1 MAVEKKGV
9 IMKIKLY
16 LNLFSLGALI
26 AVAMSGCADDKFT
39 QNDNNIPKGNGIVFG
54 ANASYSGG
62 SQSRTEYGEYVTDGT
77 GKKISQKIKWLK
89 TDKVDIYSPASPTLT
104 KVEYGITKVNENQA
118 YLLALGDGLQWDRTA
133 STQDFYAIY
142 PSKESMSNEAVK
154 KVVSFDNGVLKGYVP
169 VNQQHTITKGGTTG
183 WTATPNMD
191 YLYMAAVQKGYSIP
205 ATDAQDNGVSLH
217 FVPLTTT
224 LELTIEGPT
233 EAPIA
238 SINVFANNGENIA
251 GYFSCDLKKVGTT
264 SDINND
270 LNCDY
275 EQSATVRNMIT
286 ISGYYDDGGTQ
297 KPLEL
302 ASGESIT
309 FNVFLLP
316 HTDLDNISVR
326 IAGFNTASKTMALTG
341 VTLHPSQKTCVKLK
355 APQIAKDGENNWIT
369 GMDEKVLISQLSIPG
384 TANSFSSNYS
394 GTNAEYYKAQTA
406 PFEQQWN
413 AGIRC
418 FELRCPN
425 NESGNSLD
433 GVQLQCNRENLGI
446 TFGQAVD
453 MIWEKVKNTG
463 EFAMIMPAFESNA
476 GRDWRVTDFAD
487 DLNQFFADHSG
498 YKYVTY
504 GRELT
509 VGDARGSLMFIA
521 RITSEED
528 GGLEL
533 PAPGQG
539 VFIDQWGSLK
549 DNWARR
555 GYPVDNWGTND
566 NFGKSMENFMITD
579 NTTDRYG
586 NPNSNFDPSKMP
598 IKGAVDYIHNTTR
611 KGGSTGTA
619 YIQDWA
625 RVVKETKN
633 FKLYEA
639 YDRKYNGNLIPP
651 YYDYYIDHTQF
662 VYWKESL
669 SEKQTDIWSTFELAI
684 DDNNNQQGSTFYIN
698 CLDGYYVDEKV
709 ELSFKPFIGGRT
721 DSYRN
726 QDWDNINYSYGNGGV
741 AGNIDAFANDI
752 NDWFYNEILKYGAS
766 NIYGPMNIVILD
778 RVYEAGGGSYL
789 PSVIINN
796 NYRFPLITIDD
807 VQGQSNSDASY
818 TSGGNVIE

>member
-1 MAVEKKGV
+1 
-9 IMKIKLY
+9 MKFKSY
-16 LNLFSLGALI
+16 LMGLSLLGTI
-26 AVAMSGCADDKFT
+26 VFTMVGCKDDEFT
-39 QNDNNIPKGNGIVFG
+39 QENNIPKGNGIVFG
-54 ANASYSGG
+54 ANASYAGEPKT
-62 SQSRTEYGEYVTDGT
+62 RTEYGDYVTDSD
-77 GKKISQKIKWLK
+77 GKKISQEIKWLD
-89 TDKVDIYSPASPTLT
+89 TDTVDIYSPKSPNKQ

-118 YLLALGDGLQWDRTA
+118 YLLALGDGLQWDGSS
-133 STQDFYAIY
+133 STQSFYAIY
-142 PSKESMSNEAVK
+142 PSKESMNNEAVK
-154 KVVSFDNGVLKGYVP
+154 QVVSFDNGLLKGYIP
-169 VNQQHTITKGGTTG
+169 INQQHTITKSGNV
-183 WTATPNMD
+183 WTAKPNMD
-191 YLYMAAVQKGYSIP
+191 YLYMAAVQKDYPIP
-205 ATDAQDNGVSLH
+205 AADAENDGVSLH

-224 LELTIEGPT
+224 LELTIVGPT
-233 EAPIA
+233 VAPIA
-238 SINVFANNGENIA
+238 SINVFANDGQNIA
-251 GYFSCDLKKVGTT
+251 GYFTCDLTQANTT
-264 SDINND
+264 SEQNSN
-270 LNCDY
+270 LTCKY
-275 EQSATVRNMIT
+275 EESATVRDMIT
-286 ISGYYDDGGTQ
+286 ISGYYDDNGTQ

-341 VTLHPSQKTCVKLK
+341 VTLHPSQKTCVKVK
-355 APQIAKDGENNWIT
+355 APAISSGEVNTWIT
-369 GMDEKVLISQLSIPG
+369 GMNDKVLISQLSIPG

-394 GTNAEYYKAQTA
+394 GTDAEYYKAQTA
-406 PFEQQWN
+406 SFEQQWN

-453 MIWEKVKNTG
+453 MIWEKVKNNTG

-487 DLNQFFADHSG
+487 DLNQFFTEHSG

-533 PAPGQG
+533 PTPGQG

-555 GYPVDNWGTND
+555 GYPVDNWGKNSSWGTNA
-566 NFGKSMENFMITD
+566 MEYYMI
-579 NTTDRYG
+579 NG
-586 NPNSNFDPSKMP
+586 NRSADFVPTGMP
-598 IKGAVDYIHNTTR
+598 IKGAVNYIHNTKR
-611 KGGSTGTA
+611 EDGSKGTA

-625 RVVKETKN
+625 RVVKESQN
-633 FKLYEA
+633 YLLYSSTN
-639 YDRKYNGNLIPP
+639 YNGSQIE
-651 YYDYYIDHTQF
+651 YSQYA
-662 VYWKESL
+662 YWQESL
-669 SEKQTDIWSTFELAI
+669 KEKQTDIWKTFELAI
-684 DDNNNQQGSTFYIN
+684 EDNNNQHGSTFYIN
-698 CLDGYYVDEKV
+698 CLDGYYVDSKV
-709 ELSFKPFIGGRT
+709 SLSYKPYVEGRSEGYRDGYTPDFGG
-721 DSYRN
+721 
-726 QDWDNINYSYGNGGV
+726 DNATYGYGNGGV
-741 AGNIDAFANDI
+741 AGNIDAFATDI
-752 NDWFYNEILKYGAS
+752 NNWFYNEILKYGAS

-778 RVYEAGGGSYL
+778 RVYEDGGGSYL

-796 NYRFPLITIDD
+796 NYRFPLITSDD
-807 VQGQSNSDASY
+807 VQGQTNSDAYY

>member
-1 MAVEKKGV
+1 MNLSLLSAAVLV
-9 IMKIKLY
+9 
-16 LNLFSLGALI
+16 
-26 AVAMSGCADDKFT
+26 MSGCTDDEFK
-39 QNDNNIPKGNGIVFG
+39 QNNNIPKGNGIVFG
-54 ANASYSGG
+54 ANASYNGG
-62 SQSRTEYGEYVTDGT
+62 PQTRTEYGDYVTGAD
-77 GKKISQKIKWLK
+77 GKKSQEIKWLS
-89 TDKVDIYSPASPTLT
+89 TDKVDIYSPSSPSLK
-104 KVEYGITKVNENQA
+104 KVEYGITNVDENQENQA
-118 YLLALGDGLQWDRTA
+118 YLLALGDGLQWDRTS
-133 STQDFYAIY
+133 STQSFYAIY

-154 KVVSFDNGVLKGYVP
+154 NVVSFENGVLKGYIP
-169 VNQQHTITKGGTTG
+169 VNQQHTITKDDKGA
-183 WTATPNMD
+183 WIAKPNMD
-191 YLYMAAVQKGYSIP
+191 YLYMAAVQKDYTIP
-205 ATDAQDNGVSLH
+205 AADANDGVSLH

-251 GYFSCDLKKVGTT
+251 GYFSCDLTKANTT
-264 SDINND
+264 SESNSN

-275 EQSATVRNMIT
+275 GQSATVRDMIS

-302 ASGESIT
+302 AAGESIT

-316 HTDLDNISVR
+316 HTDLKNISVR

-341 VTLHPSQKTCVKLK
+341 VTLHPHQKTCVKVK
-355 APQIAKDGENNWIT
+355 APAISSGEVNTWIT
-369 GMDEKVLISQLSIPG
+369 GMEDKVLISQLSIPG
-384 TANSFSSNYS
+384 TANSFSYNYNKEDGS
-394 GTNAEYYKAQTA
+394 DQYYKTQTA

-425 NESGNSLD
+425 NESGTSLD
-433 GVQLQCNRENLGI
+433 GVQLQCNREDLGI

-453 MIWEKVKNTG
+453 MIWEQVKNTG

-487 DLNQFFADHSG
+487 DLNQFFTDHSD

-528 GGLEL
+528 DGLEL
-533 PAPGQG
+533 PTPGQG

-555 GYPVDNWGTND
+555 GYPVDNWGKDSSWGTNA
-566 NFGKSMENFMITD
+566 MEYYMI
-579 NTTDRYG
+579 NG
-586 NPNSNFDPSKMP
+586 NRSVDFVPTGMP
-598 IKGAVDYIHNTTR
+598 IKGDVNYIHNTKR
-611 KGGSTGTA
+611 KDGSPGTA

-625 RVVKETKN
+625 RVVKKSQN
-633 FKLYEA
+633 YLLYSSTNYRGDEIKYSQYA
-639 YDRKYNGNLIPP
+639 YW
-651 YYDYYIDHTQF
+651 Q
-662 VYWKESL
+662 ESL
-669 SEKQTDIWSTFELAI
+669 NEKQTDIWKTFELAI
-684 DDNNNQQGSTFYIN
+684 EDNNNQQGSTFYIN
-698 CLDGYYVDEKV
+698 CLDGYYVDSKV
-709 ELSFKPFIGGRT
+709 SLSYKPYIEGYSE
-721 DSYRN
+721 SYRDGTFDYPTFN
-726 QDWDNINYSYGNGGV
+726 YGNGGV
-741 AGNIDAFANDI
+741 AGNIDAFADDI
-752 NDWFYNEILKYGAS
+752 NNWFYNEILKYGTS

-778 RVYEAGGGSYL
+778 RVYESGGGSYL

>member
-1 MAVEKKGV
+1 M
-9 IMKIKLY
+9 
-16 LNLFSLGALI
+16 NFSLLSA
-26 AVAMSGCADDKFT
+26 AVLVMSGCTDDEFK
-39 QNDNNIPKGNGIVFG
+39 QNNNIPKGNGIVFG
-54 ANASYSGG
+54 ANASYNGG
-62 SQSRTEYGEYVTDGT
+62 PQTRTEYGDYVTDADD
-77 GKKISQKIKWLK
+77 KKSQEIKWLS
-89 TDKVDIYSPASPTLT
+89 TDHVDIYSPTSPTLK
-104 KVEYGITKVNENQA
+104 KVEYGITNVDENQKNQA
-118 YLLALGDGLQWDRTA
+118 YLRALGDGLQWDRTS
-133 STQDFYAIY
+133 STQSFYAIY

-154 KVVSFDNGVLKGYVP
+154 NVVSFENGVLKGYIP

-183 WTATPNMD
+183 WTAKPNMD
-191 YLYMAAVQKGYSIP
+191 YLYMAAVQKDYTIP
-205 ATDAQDNGVSLH
+205 AADANDGVSLH

-233 EAPIA
+233 DAPIA

-251 GYFSCDLKKVGTT
+251 GYFSCDLTKVGTT

-275 EQSATVRNMIT
+275 EQSATVRDMIS

-302 ASGESIT
+302 AAGESIT

-316 HTDLDNISVR
+316 HADLTNISVR
-326 IAGFNTASKTMALTG
+326 VAGFNTASKTMSLAG
-341 VTLHPSQKTCVKLK
+341 VTLHPHQKTCVKLK
-355 APQIAKDGENNWIT
+355 APQIAKDGVNNWIT
-369 GMDEKVLISQLSIPG
+369 GMDDKVLISQLSIPG

-394 GTNAEYYKAQTA
+394 GTDAEYYKAQTA

-425 NESGNSLD
+425 NDSGTSLD

-453 MIWEKVKNTG
+453 MIWNKVQNSG

-476 GRDWRVTDFAD
+476 GRGGRVTDFAK
-487 DLNQFFADHSG
+487 DLNQFFADHSS

-528 GGLEL
+528 GGLTL
-533 PAPGQG
+533 PTPGQG

-555 GYPVDNWGTND
+555 GYPVDNWANKDDWWTQAMEGQIMHRN
-566 NFGKSMENFMITD
+566 SMD
-579 NTTDRYG
+579 YVPTTI
-586 NPNSNFDPSKMP
+586 PV
-598 IKGAVDYIHNTTR
+598 KGAVNYIHNTTR
-611 KGGSTGTA
+611 AGGTTGTA

-625 RVVKETKN
+625 RVVKESQN
-633 FKLYEA
+633 YKLYEHHQGLNWPES
-639 YDRKYNGNLIPP
+639 Y
-651 YYDYYIDHTQF
+651 TQY

-669 SEKQTDIWSTFELAI
+669 KEKQDDIWNTFELAI
-684 DDNNNQQGSTFYIN
+684 EDNNNQQGSTFYIN
-698 CLDGYYVDEKV
+698 CLNGYFVDASV
-709 ELSFKPFIGGRT
+709 PLSYKPYIEGYSE
-721 DSYRN
+721 SYRDGTLDYPTFN
-726 QDWDNINYSYGNGGV
+726 YGNGGV
-741 AGNIDAFANDI
+741 AGNIDAFARDI
-752 NDWFYNEILKYGAS
+752 NNWFYNEILKYGVS
-766 NIYGPMNIVILD
+766 NIDGPMNIVILD
-778 RVYEAGGGSYL
+778 RVYEEGGGSYL

>member
-1 MAVEKKGV
+1 M
-9 IMKIKLY
+9 
-16 LNLFSLGALI
+16 NFSLLSA
-26 AVAMSGCADDKFT
+26 AVLVMSGCTDDEFK
-39 QNDNNIPKGNGIVFG
+39 QNNNIPKGNGIVFG
-54 ANASYSGG
+54 ANASYNGG
-62 SQSRTEYGEYVTDGT
+62 PQTRTEYGDYVIDADGN
-77 GKKISQKIKWLK
+77 KSQEIKWLS
-89 TDKVDIYSPASPTLT
+89 TDRVDIYSPTSPTLK
-104 KVEYGITKVNENQA
+104 KVEYGITNVNESQA
-118 YLLALGDGLQWDRTA
+118 YLLALGDGLQWDRT
-133 STQDFYAIY
+133 SSKQSFYAIY

-154 KVVSFDNGVLKGYVP
+154 NVVSFENGVLKGYIP

-183 WTATPNMD
+183 WTAKPNMD
-191 YLYMAAVQKGYSIP
+191 YLYMAAVQKDYTIP
-205 ATDAQDNGVSLH
+205 AADANDGVSLH

-233 EAPIA
+233 DAPIA
-238 SINVFANNGENIA
+238 SINVFANDGDNIA
-251 GYFSCDLKKVGTT
+251 GYFSCDLTAANTT
-264 SDINND
+264 NIDNSN
-270 LNCDY
+270 LNCIY
-275 EQSATVRNMIT
+275 ESSATVRNMIT

-326 IAGFNTASKTMALTG
+326 IAGFNTASKTMSLAG
-341 VTLHPSQKTCVKLK
+341 VTLHPSQKTCVKVK
-355 APQIAKDGENNWIT
+355 APAISSGEVNTWIT
-369 GMDEKVLISQLSIPG
+369 GMNDKVLISQLSIPG

-394 GTNAEYYKAQTA
+394 GTDAEYYKAQTA
-406 PFEQQWN
+406 SFEQQWN

-425 NESGNSLD
+425 NDSGTSLD
-433 GVQLQCNRENLGI
+433 GVQLQCNREDLGI

-476 GRDWRVTDFAD
+476 GRDWRVTDFAN
-487 DLNQFFADHSG
+487 DLNRFFTDHSD

-509 VGDARGSLMFIA
+509 VDDARGSLMFIA

-528 GGLEL
+528 GELEL
-533 PAPGQG
+533 PTPGQG

-555 GYPVDNWGTND
+555 GYPVDNWGKNSSWGTNA
-566 NFGKSMENFMITD
+566 MEYYMI
-579 NTTDRYG
+579 NG
-586 NPNSNFDPSKMP
+586 NRSADFVPTGMP
-598 IKGAVDYIHNTTR
+598 KKGAVNYMHNTIR
-611 KGGSTGTA
+611 EDGSEGTA

-625 RVVKETKN
+625 RVVKESKN
-633 FKLYEA
+633 YLLYSSTDYWGNQIEYSQYA
-639 YDRKYNGNLIPP
+639 YW
-651 YYDYYIDHTQF
+651 Q
-662 VYWKESL
+662 ESL
-669 SEKQTDIWSTFELAI
+669 KEKQTDIWKTFELAI
-684 DDNNNQQGSTFYIN
+684 EDNNNQQGSTFYIN
-698 CLDGYYVDEKV
+698 CLDGYYVDDNVSLSYKPYV
-709 ELSFKPFIGGRT
+709 EGRSEGYRDGYTPDLGG
-721 DSYRN
+721 
-726 QDWDNINYSYGNGGV
+726 DNATYSYGNGGV
-741 AGNIDAFANDI
+741 AGNIDAFARDI
-752 NDWFYNEILKYGAS
+752 NNWFYNRILEYGAS

-778 RVYEAGGGSYL
+778 RVYEDGGGSYL

>member
-1 MAVEKKGV
+1 
-9 IMKIKLY
+9 MKIKLY

-77 GKKISQKIKWLK
+77 GKKISQEIKWLS
-89 TDKVDIYSPASPTLT
+89 TDNVDIYSPASPTLT

-251 GYFSCDLKKVGTT
+251 GYFSCDLTKASTT
-264 SDINND
+264 SESNSN

-275 EQSATVRNMIT
+275 EESATVRDMIS
-286 ISGYYDDGGTQ
+286 ISGYYDDNGTQ

-302 ASGESIT
+302 AAGESIT

-316 HTDLDNISVR
+316 HTDLTNISVR
-326 IAGFNTASKTMALTG
+326 VAGFNTASKTMSLAG
-341 VTLHPSQKTCVKLK
+341 VTLHPHQKTCVKLK
-355 APQIAKDGENNWIT
+355 APQIAKDGVNNWIT
-369 GMDEKVLISQLSIPG
+369 GMDDKVLISQLSIPG

-394 GTNAEYYKAQTA
+394 GTDAEYYKAQTA
-406 PFEQQWN
+406 SFEQQWN

-425 NESGNSLD
+425 NDSGTSLD

-453 MIWEKVKNTG
+453 MIWNKVQNSG

-476 GRDWRVTDFAD
+476 GRGGRVTDFAN
-487 DLNQFFADHSG
+487 DLNQFFTDHSG

-528 GGLEL
+528 GGLTL
-533 PAPGQG
+533 PTPGQG

-555 GYPVDNWGTND
+555 GYPVDNWANKND
-566 NFGKSMENFMITD
+566 WRTQAMEGAIMHRENID
-579 NTTDRYG
+579 YVPTTI
-586 NPNSNFDPSKMP
+586 PV
-598 IKGAVDYIHNTTR
+598 KGAVNYIHNTTR
-611 KGGSTGTA
+611 AGGTTGTA

-625 RVVKETKN
+625 RVVKESKN
-633 FKLYEA
+633 YELYTH
-639 YDRKYNGNLIPP
+639 
-651 YYDYYIDHTQF
+651 YYLDVITWIKEYTQY
-662 VYWKESL
+662 VYWQESL
-669 SEKQTDIWSTFELAI
+669 TEKQNDIWNTFELAI
-684 DDNNNQQGSTFYIN
+684 EDNNNQQGSTFYIN
-698 CLDGYYVDEKV
+698 CLDGYFVDASV
-709 ELSFKPFIGGRT
+709 PLSYKPYIEGYSENYHPDHVDIGGT
-721 DSYRN
+721 DFN
-726 QDWDNINYSYGNGGV
+726 YGNGGV
-741 AGNIDAFANDI
+741 AGNIDAFARDI
-752 NDWFYNEILKYGAS
+752 NNWFYNEILKYGTS

-778 RVYEAGGGSYL
+778 RVYEDGGGSYL

-807 VQGQSNSDASY
+807 VQGQTNSDASY

>member
-1 MAVEKKGV
+1 MNF
-9 IMKIKLY
+9 KLH
-16 LNLFSLGALI
+16 LVGLSLFS
-26 AVAMSGCADDKFT
+26 AVALVMSGCTDDEFT
-39 QNDNNIPKGNGIVFG
+39 QNNNIPKGNGIVFG
-54 ANASYSGG
+54 ANASYNGEPKT
-62 SQSRTEYGEYVTDGT
+62 RTQYGDYVTDDN
-77 GKKISQKIKWLK
+77 GKKISQAIEWES
-89 TDKVDIYSPASPTLT
+89 DDYVDIYSPTSPTLK
-104 KVEYGITKVNENQA
+104 KVKYGITNISKEDKSHA
-118 YLLALGDGLQWDRTA
+118 YLLASGDGLQWDRTS
-133 STQDFYAIY
+133 STQSFYAIY

-154 KVVSFDNGVLKGYVP
+154 NVVSFDNGVLKGYIP

-183 WTATPNMD
+183 WTAKPNMD
-191 YLYMAAVQKGYSIP
+191 YLYMAAVQKDYNIP
-205 ATDAQDNGVSLH
+205 TADAENDGVSLH

-251 GYFSCDLKKVGTT
+251 GYFTCDLTKVGTT
-264 SDINND
+264 SGTNND

-275 EQSATVRNMIT
+275 GQSATVRDMIS

-302 ASGESIT
+302 AAGESIT

-316 HTDLDNISVR
+316 HTDLTNISVR
-326 IAGFNTASKTMALTG
+326 VAGFNTASKTMSLAG
-341 VTLHPSQKTCVKLK
+341 VTLHPHQKTCVKLK
-355 APQIAKDGENNWIT
+355 APQIAKDGVNNWIT
-369 GMDEKVLISQLSIPG
+369 GMDDKVLISQLSIPG

-394 GTNAEYYKAQTA
+394 GTDAEYYKAQTA
-406 PFEQQWN
+406 SFEQQWN

-425 NESGNSLD
+425 NDSGTSLD

-453 MIWEKVKNTG
+453 MIWNKVQNSG

-476 GRDWRVTDFAD
+476 GRGGRVTDFAN
-487 DLNQFFADHSG
+487 DLNQFFTDHSG

-528 GGLEL
+528 GGLTL
-533 PAPGQG
+533 PTPGQG

-555 GYPVDNWGTND
+555 GYPVDNWANKND
-566 NFGKSMENFMITD
+566 WWTQAMEGKIMHRENID
-579 NTTDRYG
+579 YVPTTI
-586 NPNSNFDPSKMP
+586 PV
-598 IKGAVDYIHNTTR
+598 KGAVNYIHNTTR
-611 KGGSTGTA
+611 AGGTTGTA

-625 RVVKETKN
+625 RVVKESKNYELYTHYYLYWGQWTK
-633 FKLYEA
+633 
-639 YDRKYNGNLIPP
+639 
-651 YYDYYIDHTQF
+651 DYTQY
-662 VYWKESL
+662 VYWNESL
-669 SEKQTDIWSTFELAI
+669 TEKQNDIWNTFELAI
-684 DDNNNQQGSTFYIN
+684 EDNNNQQGSTFYIN
-698 CLDGYYVDEKV
+698 CLDGYFVDASV
-709 ELSFKPFIGGRT
+709 PLSYKPYIEGYSENYHPDHVDVGGT
-721 DSYRN
+721 DFN
-726 QDWDNINYSYGNGGV
+726 YGNGGV
-741 AGNIDAFANDI
+741 AGNIDAFARDI
-752 NDWFYNEILKYGAS
+752 NNWFYNEILKYGTS

-778 RVYEAGGGSYL
+778 RVYEDGGGSYL

>member
-1 MAVEKKGV
+1 MKFKSYLMNLSLLSAVV
-9 IMKIKLY
+9 L
-16 LNLFSLGALI
+16 
-26 AVAMSGCADDKFT
+26 VMSGCTDDEFK
-39 QNDNNIPKGNGIVFG
+39 QNNNIPKGNGIVFG
-54 ANASYSGG
+54 ANASYNGG
-62 SQSRTEYGEYVTDGT
+62 PQTRTEYGNYVTDADGN
-77 GKKISQKIKWLK
+77 KSQEIKWLS
-89 TDKVDIYSPASPTLT
+89 TDHVDIYSPTSPTLK
-104 KVEYGITKVNENQA
+104 KVEYGITNVDENQKNQA
-118 YLLALGDGLQWDRTA
+118 YLRALGDGLQWDRTS
-133 STQDFYAIY
+133 STQSFYAIY

-154 KVVSFDNGVLKGYVP
+154 NVVSFENGVLKGYIP
-169 VNQQHTITKGGTTG
+169 VNQQHTITKDDKGA
-183 WTATPNMD
+183 WIAKPNMD
-191 YLYMAAVQKGYSIP
+191 YLYMAAVQKDYTIP
-205 ATDAQDNGVSLH
+205 AADANDGVSLH

-238 SINVFANNGENIA
+238 SINVFANDGDNIA
-251 GYFSCDLKKVGTT
+251 GYFSCDLTAANTT
-264 SDINND
+264 NIDNSN
-270 LNCDY
+270 LNCIY
-275 EQSATVRNMIT
+275 ESSATVRNMIT

-341 VTLHPSQKTCVKLK
+341 VTLHPNQKTCVKVK
-355 APQIAKDGENNWIT
+355 APAISSGEVNTWIT
-369 GMDEKVLISQLSIPG
+369 GMNDKVLISQLSIPG
-384 TANSFSSNYS
+384 TANSFSYNYNKEDGS
-394 GTNAEYYKAQTA
+394 DQYYKTQTA
-406 PFEQQWN
+406 SFEQQWN

-425 NESGNSLD
+425 SDDNSLG

-463 EFAMIMPAFESNA
+463 EFAMIMPAFESDA
-476 GRDWRVTDFAD
+476 GRDWRVTDFAN
-487 DLNQFFADHSG
+487 DLNQFFTDHSSD

-509 VGDARGSLMFIA
+509 VGGARGSLMFIA

-528 GGLEL
+528 GEL
-533 PAPGQG
+533 TLPTPGQG

-555 GYPVDNWGTND
+555 GYPVDNWGKNSSWGTNA
-566 NFGKSMENFMITD
+566 MEYYMI
-579 NTTDRYG
+579 NG
-586 NPNSNFDPSKMP
+586 NRSADFVPTGMP
-598 IKGAVDYIHNTTR
+598 IKGAVNYIHNTKR
-611 KGGSTGTA
+611 EDGSQGTA

-625 RVVKETKN
+625 RVVKESQN
-633 FKLYEA
+633 YLLYSSTNYTGSQIEYSQYA
-639 YDRKYNGNLIPP
+639 YW
-651 YYDYYIDHTQF
+651 Q
-662 VYWKESL
+662 ESL
-669 SEKQTDIWSTFELAI
+669 KEKQTDIWKTFELAI
-684 DDNNNQQGSTFYIN
+684 EDNNNQQGSTFYIN
-698 CLDGYYVDEKV
+698 CLDGYYVDSKV
-709 ELSFKPFIGGRT
+709 SLSYKPYVEGRSEEYRDGYTPDFGG
-721 DSYRN
+721 
-726 QDWDNINYSYGNGGV
+726 DNATYSYGNGGV
-741 AGNIDAFANDI
+741 AGNIDAFASDI
-752 NDWFYNEILKYGAS
+752 NNWFYNEILKYGTS

-778 RVYEAGGGSYL
+778 RVYEEGGGSYL

>member
-1 MAVEKKGV
+1 
-9 IMKIKLY
+9 MKIKLY

-62 SQSRTEYGEYVTDGT
+62 SQSRTEYGDYVTDDT
-77 GKKISQKIKWLK
+77 GKKISQKIKWLS
-89 TDKVDIYSPASPTLT
+89 TDRVDIYSPTSPTLT
-104 KVEYGITKVNENQA
+104 KVEYGITTVNENENQNQA

-154 KVVSFDNGVLKGYVP
+154 EVVSFDNGVLKGYVP

-238 SINVFANNGENIA
+238 SINVFANDGDNIA
-251 GYFSCDLKKVGTT
+251 GYFSCDLTAANTT
-264 SDINND
+264 NIDNSN
-270 LNCDY
+270 LNCIY
-275 EQSATVRNMIT
+275 ESSATVRNMIT

-341 VTLHPSQKTCVKLK
+341 VTLHPHQKTCVKVK
-355 APQIAKDGENNWIT
+355 APAISSGEVNNWIT
-369 GMDEKVLISQLSIPG
+369 GMNDKVLISQLSIPG

-394 GTNAEYYKAQTA
+394 GTDAEYYKAQTA
-406 PFEQQWN
+406 TFEQQWN

-453 MIWEKVKNTG
+453 MIWNKVQNSG

-476 GRDWRVTDFAD
+476 GRGNRVTDFAN

-528 GGLEL
+528 GGLTL
-533 PAPGQG
+533 PTPGQG

-555 GYPVDNWGTND
+555 GYPVDNWG
-566 NFGKSMENFMITD
+566 K
-579 NTTDRYG
+579 
-586 NPNSNFDPSKMP
+586 NSNWGTNAMEYYMINGNRSADFVPTGMP
-598 IKGAVDYIHNTTR
+598 IKGAVNYIHNTIR
-611 KGGSTGTA
+611 EDGSKGTA

-625 RVVKETKN
+625 RVVKESQN
-633 FKLYEA
+633 YLLYSSTNYWGDEIEYSQYA
-639 YDRKYNGNLIPP
+639 YW
-651 YYDYYIDHTQF
+651 Q
-662 VYWKESL
+662 ESL
-669 SEKQTDIWSTFELAI
+669 NEKQTDIWKTFELAI
-684 DDNNNQQGSTFYIN
+684 EDNNNQQGSTFYIN
-698 CLDGYYVDEKV
+698 CLDGYYVDSKV
-709 ELSFKPFIGGRT
+709 SLSYKPYVEGR
-721 DSYRN
+721 SEGYRN
-726 QDWDNINYSYGNGGV
+726 GYTPDFGGNNATYSYGNGGV
-741 AGNIDAFANDI
+741 AGNIEAFASDI
-752 NDWFYNEILKYGAS
+752 NNWFYNEILKYGTS

-807 VQGQSNSDASY
+807 VQGQTNSDASY

>member
-238 SINVFANNGENIA
+238 SINVFANDGDNIA
-251 GYFSCDLKKVGTT
+251 GYFSCDLTAANTT
-264 SDINND
+264 NIDNSN
-270 LNCDY
+270 LNCIY
-275 EQSATVRNMIT
+275 ESSATVRNMIT

-341 VTLHPSQKTCVKLK
+341 VTLHPSQKTCVKVK
-355 APQIAKDGENNWIT
+355 APAISSGEVNTWIT
-369 GMDEKVLISQLSIPG
+369 GMNDKVLISQLSIPG

-394 GTNAEYYKAQTA
+394 GTDAEYYKAQTA

-446 TFGQAVD
+446 TFGDAVD
-453 MIWEKVKNTG
+453 MIWKKVQNTG

-476 GRDWRVTDFAD
+476 GRNVVDFAN
-487 DLNQFFADHSG
+487 DLNQFFAEHS
-498 YKYVTY
+498 YNYVTY
-504 GRELT
+504 GRKLT

-528 GGLEL
+528 DGLEL
-533 PAPGQG
+533 PTPGQG

-555 GYPVDNWGTND
+555 GYPVDNWGKNSSWGTNA
-566 NFGKSMENFMITD
+566 MEYYMI
-579 NTTDRYG
+579 NG
-586 NPNSNFDPSKMP
+586 NRSADFVPTGMP
-598 IKGAVDYIHNTTR
+598 IKGVVNYIHNTLR
-611 KGGSTGTA
+611 KDGSQGTA

-625 RVVKETKN
+625 RVVKESQN
-633 FKLYEA
+633 YLLYSSTNYWGNEIEYSQYA
-639 YDRKYNGNLIPP
+639 YW
-651 YYDYYIDHTQF
+651 Q
-662 VYWKESL
+662 ESL
-669 SEKQTDIWSTFELAI
+669 KEKQTDIWKTFELAI
-684 DDNNNQQGSTFYIN
+684 EDNNNQQGSTFYIN
-698 CLDGYYVDEKV
+698 CLDGYYVDSKV
-709 ELSFKPFIGGRT
+709 SLSYKPYVEGR
-721 DSYRN
+721 SEEYRN
-726 QDWDNINYSYGNGGV
+726 GYSAVAGNNATYSYGNGGV
-741 AGNIDAFANDI
+741 AGNIDAFARDI
-752 NDWFYNEILKYGAS
+752 NNWFYNEILKYGTS

-778 RVYEAGGGSYL
+778 RVYEEGGGSYL

-807 VQGQSNSDASY
+807 VQGQTNSDASY

>member
-1 MAVEKKGV
+1 MAIKKKGD
-9 IMKIKLY
+9 IMKFKSY
-16 LNLFSLGALI
+16 LMNLSLLS
-26 AVAMSGCADDKFT
+26 AVVLVMSGCTDDEFK
-39 QNDNNIPKGNGIVFG
+39 QNNNIPKGNGIVFG
-54 ANASYSGG
+54 ANASYNGG
-62 SQSRTEYGEYVTDGT
+62 PQTRTEYGNYVTDADGN
-77 GKKISQKIKWLK
+77 KSQEIKWLS
-89 TDKVDIYSPASPTLT
+89 TDHVDIYSPTSPTLK
-104 KVEYGITKVNENQA
+104 KVEYRITNVDENQKNQA
-118 YLLALGDGLQWDRTA
+118 YLWALGDGLQWDRTS
-133 STQDFYAIY
+133 STQSFYAIY

-154 KVVSFDNGVLKGYVP
+154 NVVSFENGVLKGYIP

-183 WTATPNMD
+183 WTAKPNMD
-191 YLYMAAVQKGYSIP
+191 YLYMAAVQKDYTIP
-205 ATDAQDNGVSLH
+205 AADANDGVSLH

-233 EAPIA
+233 DAPIA

-251 GYFSCDLKKVGTT
+251 GYFSCDLTKVGTT

-275 EQSATVRNMIT
+275 EQSATVRDMIS
-286 ISGYYDDGGTQ
+286 ISGYYDDNGTQ

-302 ASGESIT
+302 AAGESIT

-316 HTDLDNISVR
+316 HTDLKNISVR

-341 VTLHPSQKTCVKLK
+341 VTLHPHQKTCVKVK
-355 APQIAKDGENNWIT
+355 APAISSGEVNTWIT
-369 GMDEKVLISQLSIPG
+369 GMEDKVLISQLSIPG
-384 TANSFSSNYS
+384 TANSFSYNYNKEDGS
-394 GTNAEYYKAQTA
+394 DQYYKTQTA
-406 PFEQQWN
+406 LFEQQWN

-425 NESGNSLD
+425 SDGNSLD

-453 MIWEKVKNTG
+453 MIWEKVKNTK
-463 EFAMIMPAFESNA
+463 EFAMIMPAFESDA
-476 GRDWRVTDFAD
+476 GRDWRVTDFAN
-487 DLNQFFADHSG
+487 DLNQFFTDHSG

-533 PAPGQG
+533 PIPGQG

-555 GYPVDNWGTND
+555 GYPVDNWANKND
-566 NFGKSMENFMITD
+566 WWTQAMEGAIMHRENID
-579 NTTDRYG
+579 YVPTTI
-586 NPNSNFDPSKMP
+586 PV
-598 IKGAVDYIHNTTR
+598 KGAVNYIHNTKR
-611 KGGSTGTA
+611 KDGSPGTA

-625 RVVKETKN
+625 RVVKESKN
-633 FKLYEA
+633 YELYTHYSWDWTYWKKE
-639 YDRKYNGNLIPP
+639 Y
-651 YYDYYIDHTQF
+651 TQY
-662 VYWKESL
+662 VYWNESL
-669 SEKQTDIWSTFELAI
+669 TEKQNDIWNTFELAI
-684 DDNNNQQGSTFYIN
+684 EDNNNQQGSTFYIN
-698 CLDGYYVDEKV
+698 CLDGYFVDASV
-709 ELSFKPFIGGRT
+709 PLSYNPYIEGYSENYHPDHTDIGGT
-721 DSYRN
+721 DFN
-726 QDWDNINYSYGNGGV
+726 YGNGGV
-741 AGNIDAFANDI
+741 AGNIAAFASDI
-752 NDWFYNEILKYGAS
+752 NDWFYNKILEYGAS

-778 RVYEAGGGSYL
+778 RVYESGGGSYL

>member
-1 MAVEKKGV
+1 
-9 IMKIKLY
+9 MKFKSY
-16 LNLFSLGALI
+16 LMNFSLLSA
-26 AVAMSGCADDKFT
+26 AVLVMSGCTDDEFK
-39 QNDNNIPKGNGIVFG
+39 QNNNIPKGNGIVFG
-54 ANASYSGG
+54 ANASYNGG
-62 SQSRTEYGEYVTDGT
+62 PQTRTEYGDYVTDAD
-77 GKKISQKIKWLK
+77 GKKSQEIKWLS
-89 TDKVDIYSPASPTLT
+89 TDRVDIYSPTSPTLK
-104 KVEYGITKVNENQA
+104 KVEYGITNVNESQA
-118 YLLALGDGLQWDRTA
+118 YLLALGDGLQWDRTS
-133 STQDFYAIY
+133 STQSFYAIY
-142 PSKESMSNEAVK
+142 PSKESMTNEAVK
-154 KVVSFDNGVLKGYVP
+154 EVVSFDNGVLKGYVP

-183 WTATPNMD
+183 WTAKPNMD
-191 YLYMAAVQKGYSIP
+191 YMYMAAVQKDYTIP
-205 ATDAQDNGVSLH
+205 ADDAQDDGVSLH

-233 EAPIA
+233 DAPIA

-251 GYFSCDLKKVGTT
+251 GYFSCDLTKVGTT

-275 EQSATVRNMIT
+275 EQSATVRDMIS
-286 ISGYYDDGGTQ
+286 ISGYYDDNGTQ

-302 ASGESIT
+302 AAGESIT

-316 HTDLDNISVR
+316 HTDLTNISVR
-326 IAGFNTASKTMALTG
+326 VAGFNTASKTMSLAG
-341 VTLHPSQKTCVKLK
+341 VTLHPHQKTCVKLK
-355 APQIAKDGENNWIT
+355 APQIAKDGVNNWIT

-394 GTNAEYYKAQTA
+394 GTDAEYYKAQTA
-406 PFEQQWN
+406 TFEQQWN

-425 NESGNSLD
+425 SDGNSLD
-433 GVQLQCNRENLGI
+433 GVQLQCNREDLGI

-476 GRDWRVTDFAD
+476 GRDWRVTDFAN
-487 DLNQFFADHSG
+487 DLNQFFTDHSD

-528 GGLEL
+528 GGLTL
-533 PAPGQG
+533 PTPGQG

-555 GYPVDNWGTND
+555 GYPVDNWANKDDWWTQAMEGQIMHRNSMDYVPTTIPVKGTVN
-566 NFGKSMENFMITD
+566 
-579 NTTDRYG
+579 
-586 NPNSNFDPSKMP
+586 
-598 IKGAVDYIHNTTR
+598 YIHNTTR
-611 KGGSTGTA
+611 AGGTTGTA

-625 RVVKETKN
+625 RVVKESQN
-633 FKLYEA
+633 YKLYEHHQGLGWPES
-639 YDRKYNGNLIPP
+639 Y
-651 YYDYYIDHTQF
+651 TQY

-669 SEKQTDIWSTFELAI
+669 KEKQDDIWNTFELAI
-684 DDNNNQQGSTFYIN
+684 EDNNNQQGSTFYIN
-698 CLDGYYVDEKV
+698 CLDGYFVDASV
-709 ELSFKPFIGGRT
+709 PLSYKPYIEGYSE
-721 DSYRN
+721 SYRDGTFDYPTFN
-726 QDWDNINYSYGNGGV
+726 YGNGGV
-741 AGNIDAFANDI
+741 AGNIDAFARDI
-752 NDWFYNEILKYGAS
+752 NNWFYNEILKYGVS

-778 RVYEAGGGSYL
+778 RVYEEGGGSYL

>member
-1 MAVEKKGV
+1 M
-9 IMKIKLY
+9 
-16 LNLFSLGALI
+16 NFSLLSA
-26 AVAMSGCADDKFT
+26 AVLVMSGCTDDEFK
-39 QNDNNIPKGNGIVFG
+39 QNNNIPKGNGIVFG
-54 ANASYSGG
+54 ANASYNGG
-62 SQSRTEYGEYVTDGT
+62 PQTRTEYGDYVTDAD
-77 GKKISQKIKWLK
+77 GKKSQEIKWLS
-89 TDKVDIYSPASPTLT
+89 TDHVDIYSPTSPTLK
-104 KVEYGITKVNENQA
+104 KVEYGITNVNESQA
-118 YLLALGDGLQWDRTA
+118 YLLALGDGLQWDRTS
-133 STQDFYAIY
+133 STQSFYAIY
-142 PSKESMSNEAVK
+142 PSKESMTNEAVK
-154 KVVSFDNGVLKGYVP
+154 EVVSFDNGVLKGYVP

-183 WTATPNMD
+183 WTAKPNMD
-191 YLYMAAVQKGYSIP
+191 YMYMAAVQKDYTIP
-205 ATDAQDNGVSLH
+205 ADDAQDDGVSLH

-233 EAPIA
+233 DAPIA

-251 GYFSCDLKKVGTT
+251 GYFSCDLTKVGTT

-275 EQSATVRNMIT
+275 EQSATVRDMIS
-286 ISGYYDDGGTQ
+286 ISGYYDDNGTQ

-302 ASGESIT
+302 AAGESIT

-316 HTDLDNISVR
+316 HTDLTNISVR
-326 IAGFNTASKTMALTG
+326 VAGFNTASKTMSLAG
-341 VTLHPSQKTCVKLK
+341 VTLHPHQKTCVKLK
-355 APQIAKDGENNWIT
+355 APQIAKDGVNNWIT

-394 GTNAEYYKAQTA
+394 GTDAEYYKAQTA
-406 PFEQQWN
+406 TFEQQWN

-425 NESGNSLD
+425 SDGNSLD
-433 GVQLQCNRENLGI
+433 GVQLQCNREDLGI

-476 GRDWRVTDFAD
+476 GRDWRVTDFAN
-487 DLNQFFADHSG
+487 DLNQFFTDHSD

-528 GGLEL
+528 GGLTL
-533 PAPGQG
+533 PTPGQG

-555 GYPVDNWGTND
+555 GYPVDNWANKDDWWTQAMEGQIMHRN
-566 NFGKSMENFMITD
+566 SMD
-579 NTTDRYG
+579 YVPTTI
-586 NPNSNFDPSKMP
+586 PV
-598 IKGAVDYIHNTTR
+598 KGAVNYIHNTTR
-611 KGGSTGTA
+611 AGGTTGTA

-625 RVVKETKN
+625 RVVKESQN
-633 FKLYEA
+633 YKLYEHHQGPGWPES
-639 YDRKYNGNLIPP
+639 Y
-651 YYDYYIDHTQF
+651 TQY

-669 SEKQTDIWSTFELAI
+669 KEKQDDIWNTFELAI
-684 DDNNNQQGSTFYIN
+684 EDNNNQQGSTFYIN
-698 CLDGYYVDEKV
+698 CLDGYFVDASV
-709 ELSFKPFIGGRT
+709 PLSYKPYIEGYSE
-721 DSYRN
+721 SYRDGTFDYPTFN
-726 QDWDNINYSYGNGGV
+726 YGNGGV
-741 AGNIDAFANDI
+741 AGNIDAFARDI
-752 NDWFYNEILKYGAS
+752 NNWFYNEILKYGVS

-778 RVYEAGGGSYL
+778 RVYEEGGGSYL

>member
-1 MAVEKKGV
+1 MNLSLLSAVV
-9 IMKIKLY
+9 L
-16 LNLFSLGALI
+16 
-26 AVAMSGCADDKFT
+26 VMSGCTDDEFK
-39 QNDNNIPKGNGIVFG
+39 QNNNIPKGNGIVFG
-54 ANASYSGG
+54 ANASYNGG
-62 SQSRTEYGEYVTDGT
+62 PQTRTEYGDYVTDNT
-77 GKKISQKIKWLK
+77 GKKISQAIKWLS
-89 TDKVDIYSPASPTLT
+89 TDKVDIYSPTSPTLT
-104 KVEYGITKVNENQA
+104 KVEYGITNVNVNQA
-118 YLLALGDGLQWDRTA
+118 YLLALGDGLQWDRTSA
-133 STQDFYAIY
+133 TQSFYAIY

-154 KVVSFDNGVLKGYVP
+154 NVVSFDDGLLKGYIP
-169 VNQQHTITKGGTTG
+169 INQQHTITKGGETG
-183 WTATPNMD
+183 WTAKPNMD
-191 YLYMAAVQKGYSIP
+191 YLYMAAVQKDYSIP
-205 ATDAQDNGVSLH
+205 ATDAQDDGVSLH

-224 LELTIEGPT
+224 LEITIVGPT
-233 EAPIA
+233 TVPIA
-238 SINVFANNGENIA
+238 SINVFANDGENIA
-251 GYFSCDLKKVGTT
+251 GYFTCDLKAANTT
-264 SDINND
+264 SDSDNN
-270 LNCDY
+270 LTCDY
-275 EQSATVRNMIT
+275 EPSSTVRDMIT
-286 ISGYYDDGGTQ
+286 ISGYYDDNGTQ

-302 ASGESIT
+302 ADGESIT

-316 HTDLDNISVR
+316 HQDLDNISVR
-326 IAGFNTASKTMALTG
+326 VAGFNTASKTMALTD
-341 VTLHPSQKTCVKLK
+341 VTLHPHQKTCVKLK

-394 GTNAEYYKAQTA
+394 GTDAEYYKAQTA

-425 NESGNSLD
+425 NESGKSLD

-487 DLNQFFADHSG
+487 DLNQFFTDHSD

-528 GGLEL
+528 DGLEL
-533 PAPGQG
+533 PTPGQG

-555 GYPVDNWGTND
+555 GYPVDNWGKNSSWGTNA
-566 NFGKSMENFMITD
+566 MEYYMI
-579 NTTDRYG
+579 NG
-586 NPNSNFDPSKMP
+586 NRSVDFVPTGMP
-598 IKGAVDYIHNTTR
+598 IKGDVNYIHNTKR
-611 KGGSTGTA
+611 KDGSPGTA

-625 RVVKETKN
+625 RVVKESQN
-633 FKLYEA
+633 YLLYSSTNYWRDEIEYSQYA
-639 YDRKYNGNLIPP
+639 YW
-651 YYDYYIDHTQF
+651 Q
-662 VYWKESL
+662 ESL
-669 SEKQTDIWSTFELAI
+669 KEKQTDIWKTFELAI
-684 DDNNNQQGSTFYIN
+684 EDNNNQQGSTFYIN
-698 CLDGYYVDEKV
+698 CLDGYYVDSKV
-709 ELSFKPFIGGRT
+709 SLSYKPYVEGRS
-721 DSYRN
+721 DSYMAN
-726 QDWDNINYSYGNGGV
+726 GDNDSYGYGNGGV
-741 AGNIDAFANDI
+741 AGNIEAFATDI
-752 NDWFYNEILKYGAS
+752 NNWFYNEILKYGTS

-778 RVYEAGGGSYL
+778 RVYEDGGGSYL

-807 VQGQSNSDASY
+807 VQGQTNSDASY

>member
-1 MAVEKKGV
+1 MAIKKKGD
-9 IMKIKLY
+9 IMKFKSY
-16 LNLFSLGALI
+16 LMNFSLLSAVVLI
-26 AVAMSGCADDKFT
+26 MSGCTDDEFT
-39 QNDNNIPKGNGIVFG
+39 QNSNIPKGNGIVFG
-54 ANASYSGG
+54 ANASYNGG
-62 SQSRTEYGEYVTDGT
+62 PKTRTEYGDYVTDAD
-77 GKKISQKIKWLK
+77 GKKSQEIKWLS
-89 TDKVDIYSPASPTLT
+89 TDKVDIYSPTSPTLK
-104 KVEYGITKVNENQA
+104 KVEYGITNVNESQA
-118 YLLALGDGLQWDRTA
+118 YLLALGDGLQWDRTF
-133 STQDFYAIY
+133 STQSFYAIY

-154 KVVSFDNGVLKGYVP
+154 NVVSFDNGVLKGYIP

-183 WTATPNMD
+183 WTAKPNMD
-191 YLYMAAVQKGYSIP
+191 YLYMAAVQKDYTIP
-205 ATDAQDNGVSLH
+205 AADAQEDGISLH

-238 SINVFANNGENIA
+238 SINVFANDGDNIA
-251 GYFSCDLKKVGTT
+251 GYFSCDLTAANTT
-264 SDINND
+264 NIDNSN
-270 LNCDY
+270 LNCIY
-275 EQSATVRNMIT
+275 ESSATVRNMIT

-341 VTLHPSQKTCVKLK
+341 VKLHPSQKTCVKVK
-355 APQIAKDGENNWIT
+355 APAISSGEVNTWIT
-369 GMDEKVLISQLSIPG
+369 GMNNKVLISQLSIPG

-394 GTNAEYYKAQTA
+394 GTDAEYYKAQIA

-476 GRDWRVTDFAD
+476 GRDWRVTDFAK
-487 DLNQFFADHSG
+487 DLNQFFTDHSD

-528 GGLEL
+528 DGLEL
-533 PAPGQG
+533 PTPGQG

-555 GYPVDNWGTND
+555 GYPVDNWGKDSSWGTNA
-566 NFGKSMENFMITD
+566 MEYYMI
-579 NTTDRYG
+579 NG
-586 NPNSNFDPSKMP
+586 NRSADFVPTGMP
-598 IKGAVDYIHNTTR
+598 IKGDVNYIHNTIR
-611 KGGSTGTA
+611 KDESEGTA

-625 RVVKETKN
+625 RVVKKSQN
-633 FKLYEA
+633 YLLYSSTNYTGIQIEYSQYA
-639 YDRKYNGNLIPP
+639 YW
-651 YYDYYIDHTQF
+651 Q
-662 VYWKESL
+662 ESL
-669 SEKQTDIWSTFELAI
+669 NEKQTDIWKTFELAI
-684 DDNNNQQGSTFYIN
+684 EDNNNQQGSTFYIN
-698 CLDGYYVDEKV
+698 CLDGYYVDSKV
-709 ELSFKPFIGGRT
+709 SLSYKPYVEGR
-721 DSYRN
+721 SEEYRDGYSVVAGN
-726 QDWDNINYSYGNGGV
+726 NATYSYGNGGV
-741 AGNIDAFANDI
+741 AGNIKAFANDI
-752 NDWFYNEILKYGAS
+752 NNWFYNEILKYGTS

-778 RVYEAGGGSYL
+778 RVYEDGGGSYL

-807 VQGQSNSDASY
+807 VQGLSDSDASY
-818 TSGGNVIE
+818 VSGGNVIE

>member
-62 SQSRTEYGEYVTDGT
+62 SQSRTEYGEYVKDDT
-77 GKKISQKIKWLK
+77 GKKISQEIKWLS

-104 KVEYGITKVNENQA
+104 KVEYGITKVDENQA

-251 GYFSCDLKKVGTT
+251 GYFSCDLTKASTT
-264 SDINND
+264 SESNSN

-275 EQSATVRNMIT
+275 EQSATVRDMIS
-286 ISGYYDDGGTQ
+286 ISGYYDDNGTQ

-302 ASGESIT
+302 ATGESIT

-316 HTDLDNISVR
+316 HTDLTNISVR
-326 IAGFNTASKTMALTG
+326 VAGFNTASKTMSLAG
-341 VTLHPSQKTCVKLK
+341 VTLHPHQKTCVKLK
-355 APQIAKDGENNWIT
+355 APQIAKDGVNNWIT
-369 GMDEKVLISQLSIPG
+369 GMEDKVLISQLSIPG

-394 GTNAEYYKAQTA
+394 GTDAEYYKAQTA
-406 PFEQQWN
+406 LFEQQWN

-433 GVQLQCNRENLGI
+433 GVQLQCNREDLGI

-453 MIWEKVKNTG
+453 MIWNKVQNTG

-487 DLNQFFADHSG
+487 DLNQFFTEHSG

-533 PAPGQG
+533 PTPGQG

-555 GYPVDNWGTND
+555 GYPVDNWG
-566 NFGKSMENFMITD
+566 K
-579 NTTDRYG
+579 
-586 NPNSNFDPSKMP
+586 NSNWGTNAMEYYMINGNRSADFVPNGMP
-598 IKGAVDYIHNTTR
+598 IKGVVNYIHNTLR
-611 KGGSTGTA
+611 KDGSEGTA

-625 RVVKETKN
+625 RVVKESQN
-633 FKLYEA
+633 YLLYSSTNYTGSQIEYSQYA
-639 YDRKYNGNLIPP
+639 YW
-651 YYDYYIDHTQF
+651 Q
-662 VYWKESL
+662 ESL
-669 SEKQTDIWSTFELAI
+669 KEKQTDIWKTFELAI
-684 DDNNNQQGSTFYIN
+684 EDNNNQQGSTFYIN
-698 CLDGYYVDEKV
+698 CLDGYYVDSKV
-709 ELSFKPFIGGRT
+709 SLSYKPYVEGRSEGYRDGYTPDLGGNNAT
-721 DSYRN
+721 
-726 QDWDNINYSYGNGGV
+726 YSYGNGGV
-741 AGNIDAFANDI
+741 AGNIAAFASDI
-752 NDWFYNEILKYGAS
+752 NDWFYNKILEYGAS

-778 RVYEAGGGSYL
+778 RVYESGGGSYL

>member
-1 MAVEKKGV
+1 M
-9 IMKIKLY
+9 
-16 LNLFSLGALI
+16 NFSLLSA
-26 AVAMSGCADDKFT
+26 AVLVMSGCTDDEFK
-39 QNDNNIPKGNGIVFG
+39 QNNNIPKGNGIVFG
-54 ANASYSGG
+54 ANASYNGG
-62 SQSRTEYGEYVTDGT
+62 PQTRTEYGDYVTDADD
-77 GKKISQKIKWLK
+77 KKSQEIKWLS
-89 TDKVDIYSPASPTLT
+89 TDHVDIYSPTSPTLK
-104 KVEYGITKVNENQA
+104 KVEYGITNVDENQKNQA
-118 YLLALGDGLQWDRTA
+118 YLRALGDGLQWDRTS
-133 STQDFYAIY
+133 STQSFYAIY

-154 KVVSFDNGVLKGYVP
+154 NVVSFENGVLKGYIP

-183 WTATPNMD
+183 WTAKPNMD
-191 YLYMAAVQKGYSIP
+191 YLYMAAVQKDYTIP
-205 ATDAQDNGVSLH
+205 AADANDGVSLH

-233 EAPIA
+233 DAPIA

-251 GYFSCDLKKVGTT
+251 GYFSCDLTKVGTT

-275 EQSATVRNMIT
+275 EQSATVRDMIS

-302 ASGESIT
+302 AAGESIT

-316 HTDLDNISVR
+316 HADLTNISVR
-326 IAGFNTASKTMALTG
+326 VAGFNTASKTMSLAG
-341 VTLHPSQKTCVKLK
+341 VTLHPHQKTCVKLK
-355 APQIAKDGENNWIT
+355 APQIAKDGVNNWIT
-369 GMDEKVLISQLSIPG
+369 GMDDKVLISQLSIPG

-394 GTNAEYYKAQTA
+394 GTDAEYYKAQTA

-425 NESGNSLD
+425 NDSGTSLD

-453 MIWEKVKNTG
+453 MIWNKVQNSG

-476 GRDWRVTDFAD
+476 GRGGRVTDFAE

-528 GGLEL
+528 GGLTL
-533 PAPGQG
+533 PTPGQG

-555 GYPVDNWGTND
+555 GYPVDNWANKDDWWTQAMEGQIMHRN
-566 NFGKSMENFMITD
+566 SMD
-579 NTTDRYG
+579 YVPTTI
-586 NPNSNFDPSKMP
+586 PV
-598 IKGAVDYIHNTTR
+598 KGAVNYIHNTTR
-611 KGGSTGTA
+611 AGGTTGTA

-625 RVVKETKN
+625 RVVKESQN
-633 FKLYEA
+633 YKLYEHHQGPSRPES
-639 YDRKYNGNLIPP
+639 Y
-651 YYDYYIDHTQF
+651 TQY

-669 SEKQTDIWSTFELAI
+669 KEKQDDIWNTFELAI
-684 DDNNNQQGSTFYIN
+684 EDNNNQQGSTFYIN
-698 CLDGYYVDEKV
+698 CLDGYFVDASV
-709 ELSFKPFIGGRT
+709 PLSYKPYIEGYSE
-721 DSYRN
+721 SYRDGTFDYPTFN
-726 QDWDNINYSYGNGGV
+726 YGNGGV
-741 AGNIDAFANDI
+741 AGNIDAFARDI
-752 NDWFYNEILKYGAS
+752 NNWFYNEILKYGVS

-778 RVYEAGGGSYL
+778 RVYEEGGGSYL

>member
-1 MAVEKKGV
+1 MEIKKKGD
-9 IMKIKLY
+9 IMKFKSY
-16 LNLFSLGALI
+16 LMNLSLLSA
-26 AVAMSGCADDKFT
+26 AVLVMSGCTDDEFK
-39 QNDNNIPKGNGIVFG
+39 QNNNIPKGNGIVFG
-54 ANASYSGG
+54 ANASYNGG
-62 SQSRTEYGEYVTDGT
+62 PQTRTEYGDYVTDADGN
-77 GKKISQKIKWLK
+77 KSQEIKWLS
-89 TDKVDIYSPASPTLT
+89 TDYVDIYSPTSPTLK
-104 KVEYGITKVNENQA
+104 KVEYGITNVDENQENQA
-118 YLLALGDGLQWDRTA
+118 YLRAFGDGLQWDRTS
-133 STQDFYAIY
+133 STQSFYAIY

-154 KVVSFDNGVLKGYVP
+154 NVVSFENGVLKGYIP
-169 VNQQHTITKGGTTG
+169 VNQQHTITKDDKGA
-183 WTATPNMD
+183 WIAKPNMD
-191 YLYMAAVQKGYSIP
+191 YLYMAAVQKDYTIP
-205 ATDAQDNGVSLH
+205 AADANDGVSLH

-238 SINVFANNGENIA
+238 SINVFANDGDNIA
-251 GYFSCDLKKVGTT
+251 GYFSCDLTAANTT
-264 SDINND
+264 NIDNSN
-270 LNCDY
+270 LNCIY
-275 EQSATVRNMIT
+275 ESSATVRNMIT

-316 HTDLDNISVR
+316 HTDLDKISVR

-394 GTNAEYYKAQTA
+394 GTDAEYYKAQTA

-446 TFGQAVD
+446 TFGEAVD
-453 MIWEKVKNTG
+453 MIWNKVQNSG

-476 GRDWRVTDFAD
+476 GRNVVDFAN
-487 DLNQFFADHSG
+487 DLNQFFAEHS
-498 YKYVTY
+498 YNYVTY
-504 GRELT
+504 GRKLT

-528 GGLEL
+528 GEIEL
-533 PAPGQG
+533 PEPVQG
-539 VFIDQWGSLK
+539 VFIEQWGSLK

-555 GYPVDNWGTND
+555 GYPVDNWG
-566 NFGKSMENFMITD
+566 K
-579 NTTDRYG
+579 
-586 NPNSNFDPSKMP
+586 NSNWGTNAMEYYMINGNKSADFVPTGMP
-598 IKGAVDYIHNTTR
+598 IKDAVNYIHNTLR
-611 KGGSTGTA
+611 EDGSRGTA

-625 RVVKETKN
+625 RVVKESKN
-633 FKLYEA
+633 FKLYDNYKFVWDWFESH
-639 YDRKYNGNLIPP
+639 YEL
-651 YYDYYIDHTQF
+651 DYTQY
-662 VYWKESL
+662 VYWQESL
-669 SEKQTDIWSTFELAI
+669 TEKQTDIWNTFKLAI
-684 DDNNNQQGSTFYIN
+684 EDNNNQQGSTFYIN
-698 CLDGYYVDEKV
+698 CLDGYYVDDAV
-709 ELSFKPFIGGRT
+709 ELSKKPYIDGRSESYT
-721 DSYRN
+721 DSN
-726 QDWDNINYSYGNGGV
+726 GGGHSFGYGNGGV
-741 AGNIDAFANDI
+741 AGNIDAFARDI
-752 NDWFYNEILKYGAS
+752 NNWFYNEILKYGTS

-807 VQGQSNSDASY
+807 VQGQTNSDASY

>member
-39 QNDNNIPKGNGIVFG
+39 QNDNNIPKGNGIVLG

-77 GKKISQKIKWLK
+77 GKKISQEIKWLS

-104 KVEYGITKVNENQA
+104 KVEYGITKVDKDQAYLA

-251 GYFSCDLKKVGTT
+251 GYFSCDLTKASTT
-264 SDINND
+264 SESNSN

-275 EQSATVRNMIT
+275 EQSATVRDMIS
-286 ISGYYDDGGTQ
+286 ISGYYDDNGTQ

-302 ASGESIT
+302 ATGESIT

-316 HTDLDNISVR
+316 HTDLTNISVR
-326 IAGFNTASKTMALTG
+326 VAGFNTASKTMSLAG
-341 VTLHPSQKTCVKLK
+341 VTLYPHQKTCVKLK
-355 APQIAKDGENNWIT
+355 APQIAKDGVNNWIT
-369 GMDEKVLISQLSIPG
+369 GMEDKVLISQLSIPG
-384 TANSFSSNYS
+384 TANSFSANYS
-394 GTNAEYYKAQTA
+394 GTDAEYYKAQTA
-406 PFEQQWN
+406 SFEQQWN

-425 NESGNSLD
+425 NESGNSLA

-446 TFGQAVD
+446 TFGDAVD
-453 MIWEKVKNTG
+453 MIWKKVQNTG
-463 EFAMIMPAFESNA
+463 EFAMIMPAFESDA
-476 GRDWRVTDFAD
+476 GRGGRVTDFAD
-487 DLNQFFADHSG
+487 ELNQFFTDHSD

-528 GGLEL
+528 GGLTL
-533 PAPGQG
+533 PTPGQG

-555 GYPVDNWGTND
+555 GYPVDNWAKKDYLGTNTMEYYMINENND
-566 NFGKSMENFMITD
+566 ANFV
-579 NTTDRYG
+579 
-586 NPNSNFDPSKMP
+586 PNGMP

-611 KGGSTGTA
+611 KDGSTGTA

-633 FKLYEA
+633 YSLYDV
-639 YDRKYNGNLIPP
+639 YTRKYTGLPVWTY
-651 YYDYYIDHTQF
+651 YYDHTKYA
-662 VYWKESL
+662 YWQESL
-669 SEKQTDIWSTFELAI
+669 TEKQNDIWNTFELAI
-684 DDNNNQQGSTFYIN
+684 EDNNNQQGSTFYIN
-698 CLDGYYVDEKV
+698 CLDGYYVDDNV
-709 ELSFKPFIGGRT
+709 PLSKKPYIESYSESYMANGGE
-721 DSYRN
+721 DS
-726 QDWDNINYSYGNGGV
+726 YSYGNGGV
-741 AGNIDAFANDI
+741 AGNIAAFANDI
-752 NDWFYNEILKYGAS
+752 NNWFYNEILKYGTS

-778 RVYEAGGGSYL
+778 RVYESGGGSYL

>member
-1 MAVEKKGV
+1 MKGD
-9 IMKIKLY
+9 IMKFKSY
-16 LNLFSLGALI
+16 LMGLSLLGTI
-26 AVAMSGCADDKFT
+26 VFTMVGCKDDEFT
-39 QNDNNIPKGNGIVFG
+39 QENNIPKGNGIVFG
-54 ANASYSGG
+54 ANASYAGEPKT
-62 SQSRTEYGEYVTDGT
+62 RTEYGDYVTDSD
-77 GKKISQKIKWLK
+77 GKKISQEIKWLD
-89 TDKVDIYSPASPTLT
+89 TDTVDIYSPKSPNKQ

-118 YLLALGDGLQWDRTA
+118 YLLALGDGLQWDGSS
-133 STQDFYAIY
+133 STQSFYAIY
-142 PSKESMSNEAVK
+142 PSKESMNNEAVK
-154 KVVSFDNGVLKGYVP
+154 QVVSFDNGLLKGYIP
-169 VNQQHTITKGGTTG
+169 INQQHTITKSGNV
-183 WTATPNMD
+183 WTAKPNMD
-191 YLYMAAVQKGYSIP
+191 YLYMAAVQKDYPIP
-205 ATDAQDNGVSLH
+205 AADAENDGVSLH

-224 LELTIEGPT
+224 LELTIVGPT
-233 EAPIA
+233 VAPIA
-238 SINVFANNGENIA
+238 SINVFANDGQNIA
-251 GYFSCDLKKVGTT
+251 GYFTCDLTQANTT
-264 SDINND
+264 SEQNSN
-270 LNCDY
+270 LTCKY
-275 EQSATVRNMIT
+275 EESATVRDMIT
-286 ISGYYDDGGTQ
+286 ISGYYDDNGTQ

-341 VTLHPSQKTCVKLK
+341 VTLHPSQKTCVKVK
-355 APQIAKDGENNWIT
+355 APAISSGEVNTWIT
-369 GMDEKVLISQLSIPG
+369 GMNDKVLISQLSIPG

-394 GTNAEYYKAQTA
+394 GTDAEYYKAQTA
-406 PFEQQWN
+406 SFEQQWN

-453 MIWEKVKNTG
+453 MIWEKVKNNTG

-487 DLNQFFADHSG
+487 DLNQFFTEHSG

-533 PAPGQG
+533 PTPGQG

-555 GYPVDNWGTND
+555 GYPVDNWGKNSSWGTNA
-566 NFGKSMENFMITD
+566 MEYYMI
-579 NTTDRYG
+579 NG
-586 NPNSNFDPSKMP
+586 NRSADFVPTGMP
-598 IKGAVDYIHNTTR
+598 IKGAVNYIHNTKR
-611 KGGSTGTA
+611 EDGSKGTA

-625 RVVKETKN
+625 RVVKESQN
-633 FKLYEA
+633 YLLYSSTN
-639 YDRKYNGNLIPP
+639 YNGSQIE
-651 YYDYYIDHTQF
+651 YSQYA
-662 VYWKESL
+662 YWQESL
-669 SEKQTDIWSTFELAI
+669 KEKQTDIWKTFELAI
-684 DDNNNQQGSTFYIN
+684 EDNNNQHGSTFYIN
-698 CLDGYYVDEKV
+698 CLDGYYVDSKV
-709 ELSFKPFIGGRT
+709 SLSYKPYVEGRSEGYRDGYTPDFGG
-721 DSYRN
+721 
-726 QDWDNINYSYGNGGV
+726 DNATYGYGNGGV
-741 AGNIDAFANDI
+741 AGNIDAFATDI
-752 NDWFYNEILKYGAS
+752 NNWFYNEILKYGAS

-778 RVYEAGGGSYL
+778 RVYEDGGGSYL

-796 NYRFPLITIDD
+796 NYRFPLITSDD
-807 VQGQSNSDASY
+807 VQGQTNSDAYY